1 MKENSPIKPTLAP
14 QVGDSSS
21 SKFKILN
28 SIGLVNKDS
37 NAQAAEIAYRIVHSF
52 HAAIYGAYFMNM
64 LSAKSL
70 FFPLINSA
78 KLGKSCVKYAIKSR
92 LACALVTLVTSLTCS
107 SALAVSIASEQL
119 NAQSKHAN
127 ALSKEK
133 LLELTQDLD
142 RLISQSPTEQISAS
156 LWDISN
162 QQSVYEHNIHALMQ
176 PASVMKLLTA
186 VSAIAQLGPDYRFKT
201 RFVSAQ
207 SIKPSSSESISYG
220 ARLKPGDFTGNIY
233 LEMSGDPS
241 LSSGELEALIDD
253 LKSQGITQ
261 ITGRVYLLTDTNE
274 QIRAPGW
281 VWDDLGICYAAPVS
295 RFILDENC
303 IKAKL
308 TLDKNSSMVATA
320 NPASPLTSQ
329 ASLLQNTDFSSS
341 EVNSSAFKNSDF
353 NSQPTTI
360 QINANA
366 GINVTNS
373 AVFMPTNASE
383 QDKKFCHLAL
393 TRLGNNQYHLAGCY
407 PSDNSLPL
415 AIAIDNPKD
424 SLKLVLARLLKQA
437 GIGLTNSIE
446 DTFFLP
452 IPSANLKVAILAEH
466 YSAPL
471 ITLIDTML
479 KDSNNLIADSLFKA
493 TATDFYGKHSDFI
506 RASQAQQQI
515 LTQLGLDISTAN
527 LVDGSGLS
535 RYNLLSTS
543 QLMALLQLITTDKQ
557 FAILQSALPQAGVS
571 GTLAYKAGFSHPRL
585 KSKVFAKTG
594 TMLGVSNLAGTLTTQ
609 KGKAYLFVLTRNGIS
624 PHSHEEQDLSVR
636 FLIQLMA
643 KLEE

>member
-1 MKENSPIKPTLAP
+1 MKENSTIKITLAP
-14 QVGDSSS
+14 LPGDSSS
-21 SKFKILN
+21 SKFKIPN

-52 HAAIYGAYFMNM
+52 YAAIYGAYFMNI

-70 FFPLINSA
+70 FPPLINSV
-78 KLGKSCVKYAIKSR
+78 KLGKSCVKLAIKSR
-92 LACALVTLVTSLTCS
+92 LACVLVALVTSLTCS

-133 LLELTQDLD
+133 LLELTQALD
-142 RLISQSPTEQISAS
+142 KLFSQNANEQISAS

-220 ARLKPGDFTGNIY
+220 ERLKPGDFTGDIY

-308 TLDKNSSMVATA
+308 TLDKKASMVSTAT
-320 NPASPLTSQ
+320 PVT
-329 ASLLQNTDFSSS
+329 TT
-341 EVNSSAFKNSDF
+341 
-353 NSQPTTI
+353 TTI

-452 IPSANLKVAILAEH
+452 IPSANLKVATLAEH

-493 TATDFYGKHSDFI
+493 TATDFYGKKSDFI
-506 RASQAQQQI
+506 RASQAQHQI

-535 RYNLLSTS
+535 RYNLLSSS

-594 TMLGVSNLAGTLTTQ
+594 TMLGVSNLAGMLTTRQ
-609 KGKAYLFVLTRNGIS
+609 EKAYLFVLTRNGIS
-624 PHSHEEQDLSVR
+624 PHTHAEQDLSVR
-636 FLIQLMA
+636 FLMQLMA

>member
-1 MKENSPIKPTLAP
+1 MKENSTIKTTLAS

-52 HAAIYGAYFMNM
+52 DAAIYGAYFMNIF
-64 LSAKSL
+64 SAKSL
-70 FFPLINSA
+70 FSPLINSA
-78 KLGKSCVKYAIKSR
+78 KLGKSCVKLAIKSR
-92 LACALVTLVTSLTCS
+92 LACVLVTLVTSLTCS
-107 SALAVSIASEQL
+107 SVLAVSIASEQI

-133 LLELTQDLD
+133 LLELTQALD
-142 RLISQSPTEQISAS
+142 KLFSQNATEQISAS

-201 RFVSAQ
+201 RFVSLQ
-207 SIKPSSSESISYG
+207 SIKSQPSESISYG
-220 ARLKPGDFTGNIY
+220 AKLKSGDFTGDIY

-241 LSSGELEALIDD
+241 LTTSELEALIDS

-308 TLDKNSSMVATA
+308 TLDKKASMVSTAT
-320 NPASPLTSQ
+320 PAT
-329 ASLLQNTDFSSS
+329 TT
-341 EVNSSAFKNSDF
+341 
-353 NSQPTTI
+353 TTI

-424 SLKLVLARLLKQA
+424 SLKVVLARLFRQA

-446 DTFFLP
+446 ETFSLP
-452 IPSANLKVAILAEH
+452 KTEANQEVITLALH
-466 YSAPL
+466 HSAPL

-493 TATDFYGKHSDFI
+493 TATDFYGKKSDFI
-506 RASQAQQQI
+506 RASQAQHQI

-594 TMLGVSNLAGTLTTQ
+594 TMLGVSNLAGTFITRQ
-609 KGKAYLFVLTRNGIS
+609 GKAYLFVLTRNGIS
-624 PHSHEEQDLSVR
+624 PHIHEEQDLSVR
-636 FLIQLMA
+636 FLMQLMA